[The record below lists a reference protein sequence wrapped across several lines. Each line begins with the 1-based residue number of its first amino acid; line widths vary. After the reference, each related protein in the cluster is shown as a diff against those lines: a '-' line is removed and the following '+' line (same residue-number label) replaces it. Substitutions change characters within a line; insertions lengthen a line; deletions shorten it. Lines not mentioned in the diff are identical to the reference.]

1 MCKGKAI
8 ANYIRNRRVKDGVT
22 FSTVTYLGDG
32 RNDYCAMTELG
43 KDDLVRFIRTIQPI
57 TKQGGKAES
66 FT

>member
-8 ANYIRNRRVKDGVT
+8 AEYIKNRSVNGGVT

-43 KDDLVRFIRTIQPI
+43 KDDLVQ
-57 TKQGGKAES
+57 
-66 FT
+66 